1 MRLEA
6 VLLSLLLWEAS
17 GAPRKKR
24 DIGAV
29 EHEHPHHA
37 VSFFDSFFSFFGG
50 GSDSSPITSAREQDQ
65 TPKLPDFVPARG
77 PRPLEAPSVFRHPPE
92 AEQQQ
97 PAGPVQQPPRP
108 PTQFQQLPV
117 VPQFRPTTAPSS
129 PQSTPDV
136 PFRQPQ
142 TPHQHPQPFDQM
154 QFQRGQQGAAWSTSA
169 PARPPA
175 STTLFYSTPLASGFL
190 PPEFAR
196 QGRVEFESVPQA
208 PNFAAEP
215 SQQLPQRPGGQQ
227 QQQQWR
233 PAEAAGTPPRSSL
246 LPSAPV
252 PPPAALPGF
261 HHHQTVPGRFPWT
274 APSPV
279 AKANFTLSTL
289 PPGIVPPMRIPN
301 RPRHVAPARSPKLP
315 GQSNLP
321 RLPGEPS
328 FRPTRVRNNQNSNSI
343 VPLATLTDPETCY
356 SGGEVGQC
364 SPAMQCHQ
372 HGGRVG
378 APCMGSGWQPRVCC
392 VFEQRR
398 CGFQSSHRVSNFKS
412 TPGEV
417 APPASCGYRV
427 NLLPKVCQVRLDFI
441 DLQTKP
447 MSHGLCDPNN
457 QLKIS
462 VGPGQVARVP
472 VSQLCGNVAREGE
485 RPTLSTDLPHIYVH
499 FDRRQKKEGW
509 TQPAY
514 LQLEMKSAGLPSSWN
529 IRVSQVTCDA
539 PRLQAPRGCNQW
551 YTSLTG
557 TITSLGFSGG
567 QYQANQDITACVA
580 SDPGACG
587 IQYEMK
593 ALQVGPTKGASLGY
607 GLVCTDYI
615 KFLGEKTS
623 VCGGARDLSM
633 VLPARGP
640 LGFTFRSDDKHV
652 MGSDVGYSIGFKLLQ
667 DCSNVTFYQYPG
679 GRSSNRV

>member
-6 VLLSLLLWEAS
+6 VLLSLLLAEAS
-17 GAPRKKR
+17 AAPRKKR
-24 DIGAV
+24 DIGAA

-50 GSDSSPITSAREQDQ
+50 GSDSSPITSTQEQEQ
-65 TPKLPDFVPARG
+65 PPEQPNFVPSRS
-77 PRPLEAPSVFRHPPE
+77 PRPLEEPAVFYQGAE

-97 PAGPVQQPPRP
+97 PASPR
-108 PTQFQQLPV
+108 
-117 VPQFRPTTAPSS
+117 FRPTTTPSIL
-129 PQSTPDV
+129 QSMPAES
-136 PFRQPQ
+136 FRQ
-142 TPHQHPQPFDQM
+142 PHQHPQPFDQM
-154 QFQRGQQGAAWSTSA
+154 QFQRGHGAAGSTSA
-169 PARPPA
+169 PTKPPA
-175 STTLFYSTPLASGFL
+175 STTILPPGFL
-190 PPEFAR
+190 PPDSAR
-196 QGRVEFESVPQA
+196 QGRVELESFPQA
-208 PNFAAEP
+208 SNFA
-215 SQQLPQRPGGQQ
+215 SQPTR

-233 PAEAAGTPPRSSL
+233 PAVAAETPSRSSPRPL
-246 LPSAPV
+246 TPV

-261 HHHQTVPGRFPWT
+261 HQTIAGGLPLT
-274 APSPV
+274 ATSPR
-279 AKANFTLSTL
+279 KENFTPSTL
-289 PPGIVPPMRIPN
+289 LPGIVPPMRIPN
-301 RPRHVAPARSPKLP
+301 HPRPVVPGPARSPRLP
-315 GQSNLP
+315 GQPKHS
-321 RLPGEPS
+321 RLPGEPN
-328 FRPTRVRNNQNSNSI
+328 FRLTVQRNNLNSNNI
-343 VPLATLTDPETCY
+343 VPLVTLTDPETCN

-364 SPAMQCHQ
+364 SSAMLCHQ

-378 APCMGSGWQPRVCC
+378 APCMGGGWRPRVCC
-392 VFEQRR
+392 VFEQSR
-398 CGFQSSHRVSNFKS
+398 CGFQSSHRVSYFKS
-412 TPGEV
+412 TPSEV
-417 APPASCGYRV
+417 ASPASCGYRV

-499 FDRRQKKEGW
+499 FDHRSVGKESW

-514 LQLEMKSAGLPSSWN
+514 LQLDMKSAGLPSSWN

-539 PRLQAPRGCNQW
+539 PRLQAPLGCNQW

-557 TITSLGFSGG
+557 TIASFAFSDR

-587 IQYEMK
+587 IQYELK
-593 ALQVGPTKGASLGY
+593 DLQVGPTKGASLGY
-607 GLVCTDYI
+607 GLVCADYI

-623 VCGGARDLSM
+623 VCGGARDQLM
-633 VLPARGP
+633 VLPVRGP
-640 LGFTFRSDDKHV
+640 LGFTFRSDDNHV

-667 DCSNVTFYQYPG
+667 DCSNVTFYEYPG
-679 GRSSNRV
+679 GRSSNRA